1 MGRLTFNEDEH
12 RYYLD
17 GRHIPGVNEILR
29 AEGILPDF
37 GPNAEHA
44 KLLGK
49 YTHQAIALLL
59 KDNLRE
65 DSLSPEIAVRIVQFK
80 RFQQEVGITP
90 KIIETPLA
98 IERWHFAGTPDC
110 LAKDGTLYD
119 WKITPSFRDYFHLT
133 LSAYAM
139 LCEEATG
146 VRPKKMYTV
155 HILPNTYRIRE
166 CHDERQTFLALLMA
180 YKWKK
185 ERGIL

>member
-29 AEGILPDF
+29 AEGVLPDF
-37 GPNAEHA
+37 GPNSEYA

-65 DSLSPEIAVRIVQFK
+65 DSLSPEIAVRIAQFK
-80 RFQQEVGITP
+80 RFQQQVKITP

-98 IERWHFAGTPDC
+98 IEKWYFAGTPD
-110 LAKDGTLYD
+110 LITANILLD
-119 WKITPSFRDYFHLT
+119 WKISQNLYDYFSLT
-133 LSAYAM
+133 MAGYEILY
-139 LCEEATG
+139 EEFLG
-146 VRPKKMYTV
+146 NKPEEIWIVRL
-155 HILPNTYRIRE
+155 LPSDYKIDKIKT
-166 CHDERQTFLALLMA
+166 DRQNFLAILLT
-180 YKWKK
+180 YKYKK
-185 ERGIL
+185 ERGLL